1 MTNSTVEQRLLQLG
15 RPLPTPATPLASYVP
30 ATRTGNLIFTS
41 GQLPLVE
48 GKLHATGLVSG
59 DSEDGVVDGWVIDAA
74 LVDLDTARECAAIA
88 ALNAIAAVGTVLDD
102 LDQIVRI
109 VKLTGF
115 VAAVPG
121 FAAHPQVVNGASEL
135 LGAVWGAGGAHAR
148 SAVGVA
154 SLPLNAPAE
163 IELMVE
169 VASADG

>member
-1 MTNSTVEQRLLQLG
+1 MAHSLVHQRLVELG
-15 RPLPTPATPLASYVP
+15 RPLPTPAAPLASYVP
-30 ATRTGNLIFTS
+30 AIRTGNLIFTA
-41 GQLPLVE
+41 GQLPLVD
-48 GKLHATGLVSG
+48 GKLHAAGLVSA
-59 DSEDGVVDGWVIDAA
+59 DAEDGVIDGWVIDAA
-74 LVDLDTARECAAIA
+74 LVDLETARECAAIA

-121 FAAHPQVVNGASEL
+121 FVAHPQVVNGASEL
-135 LGAVWGAGGAHAR
+135 LCAIWGSAAAHAR

-154 SLPLNAPAE
+154 SLPLNAPVE
-163 IELMVE
+163 IELVVE